1 MGAGECIRC
10 SKSLVVQ
17 VIDDFTGKPVE
28 GNKVIVS
35 IAGHKYPVVKPDG
48 YRVFVNLRE
57 TFFTL
62 VCQSNIYNQWTG
74 QINLS
79 ERDRDDILVIRMNPN
94 GSYPLTDNVTVI
106 AGQTQPWRHFWFW
119 YQDSKELRLMRDYDS
134 QGQTNR
140 NAIDIYYPE
149 GQEMAGRYFFIS
161 EAGEEEKEF
170 FKITGRV
177 DDQYRLDRE
186 LSRDYRKIG
195 TVIVPVYEITADA
208 KGEFFLPL
216 ARNSYGT
223 PEKEIRMFC
232 QAEGE
237 QGEKVFT
244 LLAGRITSITL

>member
-1 MGAGECIRC
+1 MGAGKCIRC

-17 VIDDFTGKPVE
+17 VIDDFTGKPVD

-35 IAGHKYPVVKPDG
+35 IPGQRPPVVKPDG

-57 TFFTL
+57 LFFTL
-62 VCQSNIYNQWTG
+62 VCQSNIYDQWTG
-74 QINLS
+74 QIDLS
-79 ERDRDDILVIRMNPN
+79 ERDRDDILVVRMKPN
-94 GSYPLTDNVTVI
+94 ASYPLSDNVTGI
-106 AGQTQPWRHFWFW
+106 AGQTQPWRHLWFW
-119 YQDSKELRLMRDYDS
+119 DQDSEELRLMRDYDS
-134 QGQTNR
+134 KGQINR
-140 NAIDIYYPE
+140 NAIDFYYPE

-170 FKITGRV
+170 FKITGRI
-177 DDQYRLDRE
+177 DGQYHMDRK

-237 QGEKVFT
+237 QEEKAFT